1 MVIALNFV
9 FDIIVAI
16 LVYEYFKRDK
26 KIEAFAAAVIIKVAY
41 FLSSTVIMGQFN
53 FLGFIIY
60 ILVMICVA
68 RLYIGQFPVSGE
80 WQYNCWTGTEIYKTE
95 LHPVLFIFV
104 TALIGALIMSLIGEI
119 LYTLLFK
126 LVTLF
131 AATFQYTLDK
141 IS

>member
-9 FDIIVAI
+9 FDIIVAV

-41 FLSSTVIMGQFN
+41 YVSSTIIMGQFN
-53 FLGFIIY
+53 FVELVIY
-60 ILVMICVA
+60 VFVMICVA
-68 RLYIGQFPVSGE
+68 RLYTIILQ
-80 WQYNCWTGTEIYKTE
+80 EIYKAK
-95 LHPVLFIFV
+95 LHPVLFIFIA
-104 TALIGALIMSLIGEI
+104 ALIGALIMSVIGQI

-131 AATFQYTLDK
+131 AATFQYLLDK

>member
-1 MVIALNFV
+1 MVIALNFI

-26 KIEAFAAAVIIKVAY
+26 KIEAYAAAVIIKVAY
-41 FLSSTVIMGQFN
+41 FLSSTIILGQFD
-53 FLGFIIY
+53 FRGFIIY
-60 ILVMICVA
+60 TLVMICVA
-68 RLYIGQFPVSGE
+68 RLYIIIVQ
-80 WQYNCWTGTEIYKTE
+80 EIYKTK

-131 AATFQYTLDK
+131 AATFQYSLDK

>member
-9 FDIIVAI
+9 FDIIVAV

-41 FLSSTVIMGQFN
+41 YVSSTIIMGQFN
-53 FLGFIIY
+53 FVALIIY
-60 ILVMICVA
+60 VLVMICVA
-68 RLYIGQFPVSGE
+68 RLYIIILQ
-80 WQYNCWTGTEIYKTE
+80 EIYKKK
-95 LHPVLFIFV
+95 LHPVLFIV
-104 TALIGALIMSLIGEI
+104 IAALIGAIIMSVMGEI

-126 LVTLF
+126 LITLF
-131 AATFQYTLDK
+131 AATFQYSLDK

>member
-1 MVIALNFV
+1 MLIALNFV

-26 KIEAFAAAVIIKVAY
+26 KIEAYAAAVIIKVAY
-41 FLSSTVIMGQFN
+41 FLSSTVITGQFN
-53 FLGFIIY
+53 FIGFIIY
-60 ILVMICVA
+60 ILVMVCVA
-68 RLYIGQFPVSGE
+68 RLFIIIVQ
-80 WQYNCWTGTEIYKTE
+80 EIYKTN
-95 LHPVLFIFV
+95 LHPVLFIVV

>member
-53 FLGFIIY
+53 FIGFIIY

-68 RLYIGQFPVSGE
+68 RLYIIVQ
-80 WQYNCWTGTEIYKTE
+80 EIYKTE

-119 LYTLLFK
+119 LYTVLFK
-126 LVTLF
+126 LITLF

>member
-53 FLGFIIY
+53 FIGFIIY

-68 RLYIGQFPVSGE
+68 RLYIIIVQ
-80 WQYNCWTGTEIYKTE
+80 EIYKTE

-104 TALIGALIMSLIGEI
+104 TTLIGALIMSLIGEI
-119 LYTLLFK
+119 LYTVLFK
-126 LVTLF
+126 LITLF

>member
-53 FLGFIIY
+53 FIGFIIY

-68 RLYIGQFPVSGE
+68 RLFIIIVQ
-80 WQYNCWTGTEIYKTE
+80 EIYKTE

-104 TALIGALIMSLIGEI
+104 TTLIGALIMSLIGEI
-119 LYTLLFK
+119 LYTVLFK

>member
-1 MVIALNFV
+1 MLIALNFV

-26 KIEAFAAAVIIKVAY
+26 KIEAYAAAVIIKVAY
-41 FLSSTVIMGQFN
+41 FLSSTVITGQFN
-53 FLGFIIY
+53 FIGFIIY
-60 ILVMICVA
+60 ILVMVCVA
-68 RLYIGQFPVSGE
+68 RLFIIVVQ
-80 WQYNCWTGTEIYKTE
+80 EIYKTN
-95 LHPVLFIFV
+95 LHPVLFIVV

-131 AATFQYTLDK
+131 AATFHYSLDK